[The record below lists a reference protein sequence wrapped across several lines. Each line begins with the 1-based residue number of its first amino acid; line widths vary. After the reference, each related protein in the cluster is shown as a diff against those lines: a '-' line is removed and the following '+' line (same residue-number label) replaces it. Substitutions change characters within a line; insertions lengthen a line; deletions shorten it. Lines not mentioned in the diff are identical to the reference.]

1 MEDTK
6 PTQAQLAQPRP
17 VEKHRR
23 RGALTAD
30 FAANGEALTLAEVRQ
45 LLSISRDQVGAPPA
59 PDNKVYK
66 STITY
71 VDEFANMD
79 ASLCEGMR
87 GALMARPG
95 FLNNFE
101 IAQIMHLRPERV
113 EVAVALIPSLE
124 RYAQG
129 DESEEYLAGLLE
141 EVRTIARYG
150 AGV

>member
-1 MEDTK
+1 M
-6 PTQAQLAQPRP
+6 
-17 VEKHRR
+17 
-23 RGALTAD
+23 
-30 FAANGEALTLAEVRQ
+30 
-45 LLSISRDQVGAPPA
+45 
-59 PDNKVYK
+59 YK
-66 STITY
+66 STVAY

-79 ASLCEGMR
+79 ATLCEGMR

-101 IAQIMHLRPERV
+101 IAQLMHLRPERV
-113 EVAVALIPSLE
+113 EVAVALVPSLE